1 MDIELLEIRDFI
13 EGLPT
18 FRGANAE
25 AMYSLAGTISIA
37 YQRRG
42 SVFPPQSDTPMLYIL
57 RQGAVELRNDKG
69 ALWRKLAEGEC
80 YCNACEDEAPLERV
94 SGHCSEDTLL
104 YQIPCEAMHALY
116 REQPELRRNLQRD
129 RSERLREATLEYAA
143 EGLGQ
148 GSLMQLAAGHLI
160 DRAATTIDIGASA
173 QQAAERMG
181 EAEVSAIVITEGERL
196 LGILTDKDLRKRLVA
211 QGLPAETPVRELMTA
226 EPQTLE
232 SDTPAFEAKLLMARS
247 NIHHLPVMREG
258 QLIGLLTHGDLIR
271 YESGNPVYLIEEMRR
286 SHQLEQLAELSRQL
300 PEVQL
305 HLVASNINSYHLGWT
320 LAAIAD
326 TVTRQI
332 ITLTERELG
341 PPPVAYCWVASG
353 SLARREL
360 GVGSDQD
367 NALLLDNN
375 YDEKQHGD
383 YFRRF
388 SEQVTDG
395 LARCGFPLCPGDMM
409 ARTPRWRRSISQW
422 QELFREWIE
431 NPDPKAMMLASNFFD
446 LRAIAGERELF
457 EQLQQDILGRASKNR
472 IFIAHLA
479 SNALQHRPPLG
490 FFRNFLLEH
499 GGEHAHAF
507 DLKLRGTI
515 PIVDI
520 ARLQALAAGL
530 PQVNTLD
537 RLKACAQASA
547 ISPQGAEDLSQAY
560 EFINTLRLRHQSEC
574 IQAGE
579 EPDNHLDPATLSAL
593 DRDHLKECFALI
605 AEFQKTLQMRYSIG
619 GMR

>member
-13 EGLPT
+13 EELPT
-18 FRGANAE
+18 FRGIGAE
-25 AMYSLAGTISIA
+25 ALRTLVGEITIA

-42 SVFPPQSDTPMLYIL
+42 SVFPPSNDTPMLYIL

-69 ALWRKLAEGEC
+69 ALRRKLAEGEC
-80 YCNACEDEAPLERV
+80 YCDACDEEAPTTPL

-104 YQIPCEAMHALY
+104 YQIPCEALGELY
-116 REQPELRRNLQRD
+116 RQQPELRRNLRRD
-129 RSERLREATLEYAA
+129 LREATLEYAA
-143 EGLGQ
+143 EGLVQ
-148 GSLMQLAAGHLI
+148 GSLMQLSAGHLI
-160 DRAATTIDIGASA
+160 DRAATRINADASA
-173 QQAAERMG
+173 RQAAELMSK
-181 EAEVSAIVITEGERL
+181 AEVSAIVITEGERL
-196 LGILTDKDLRKRLVA
+196 LGILTDKDLRQRLVA
-211 QGLPAETPVRELMTA
+211 RGLPVNTPVHELMTA
-226 EPQTLE
+226 EPRTLE
-232 SDTPAFEAKLLMARS
+232 SDTPAFEAKLIMARN
-247 NIHHLPVMREG
+247 NIHHLPVMRDG
-258 QLIGLLTHGDLIR
+258 QLLGLLTHGDLIR
-271 YESGNPVYLIEEMRR
+271 YESGNPVYLIEEIRR
-286 SHQLEQLAELSRQL
+286 SHQLDQLAELSRQL

-305 HLVASNINSYHLGWT
+305 HLVASNIDSYHLGWT
-320 LAAIAD
+320 LAAITD
-326 TVTRQI
+326 TLTRQI
-332 ITLTERELG
+332 ISLTERDLG

-367 NALLLDNN
+367 HALLLDNR
-375 YDEKQHGD
+375 YDEAQHGD

-388 SEQVTDG
+388 SEQVSDG
-395 LARCGFPLCPGDMM
+395 LVRCGFPLCPGEMM
-409 ARTPRWRRSISQW
+409 ARNPQWRRSIRQW
-422 QELFREWIE
+422 QKLFHEWIE

-457 EQLQQDILGRASKNR
+457 EQLQQDILAHASKNR

-479 SNALQHRPPLG
+479 TNALQHRPPLG

-520 ARLQALAAGL
+520 ARLQSLAAGL

-574 IQAGE
+574 VLAGK

-593 DRDHLKECFALI
+593 DRDHLKECFSLI
-605 AEFQKTLQMRYSIG
+605 AEFQKTLQMRYAIG